1 MFNGMKIGVGI
12 TGSFCSLS
20 NCLRFL
26 KELKKYPV
34 DIYVFISDQVN
45 SCDTRF
51 FKANQLII
59 EVEKI
64 ILAASIPGD
73 AASAKDEYESND
85 KVEKIIEKKVIC
97 SVVEAEIFGPQIPLD
112 LMVVYP
118 CSANTLAK
126 MAHGINDNA
135 VTMAVK
141 STLRNQHNIVL
152 GLCSN
157 DLLSTSG
164 MNMMKIFNT
173 KHFYLVPMYQDDVIK
188 KPNSLIARR
197 DLIIQTMIN
206 ALVDK
211 QIQPLFLM
219 KKE

>member
-64 ILAASIPGD
+64 I
-73 AASAKDEYESND
+73 
-85 KVEKIIEKKVIC
+85 EKKVIC
-97 SVVEAEIFGPQIPLD
+97 SVVEAEIFGPQIPLN

>member
-59 EVEKI
+59 E
-64 ILAASIPGD
+64 
-73 AASAKDEYESND
+73 
-85 KVEKIIEKKVIC
+85 VEKIIEKKVIC

-164 MNMMKIFNT
+164 MNMMKIFN
-173 KHFYLVPMYQDDVIK
+173 
-188 KPNSLIARR
+188 SLIARR

>member
-64 ILAASIPGD
+64 I
-73 AASAKDEYESND
+73 
-85 KVEKIIEKKVIC
+85 EKI
-97 SVVEAEIFGPQIPLD
+97 GR
-112 LMVVYP
+112 
-118 CSANTLAK
+118 
-126 MAHGINDNA
+126 AH
-135 VTMAVK
+135 V
-141 STLRNQHNIVL
+141 
-152 GLCSN
+152 
-157 DLLSTSG
+157 
-164 MNMMKIFNT
+164 
-173 KHFYLVPMYQDDVIK
+173 
-188 KPNSLIARR
+188 
-197 DLIIQTMIN
+197 
-206 ALVDK
+206 
-211 QIQPLFLM
+211 
-219 KKE
+219 

>member
-64 ILAASIPGD
+64 I
-73 AASAKDEYESND
+73 
-85 KVEKIIEKKVIC
+85 EKKVIC

-135 VTMAVK
+135 VTME
-141 STLRNQHNIVL
+141 
-152 GLCSN
+152 
-157 DLLSTSG
+157 
-164 MNMMKIFNT
+164 NT
-173 KHFYLVPMYQDDVIK
+173 
-188 KPNSLIARR
+188 N
-197 DLIIQTMIN
+197 
-206 ALVDK
+206 
-211 QIQPLFLM
+211 
-219 KKE
+219 

>member
-64 ILAASIPGD
+64 IEAMQKEDVTL
-73 AASAKDEYESND
+73 DESFKLYNQGL
-85 KVEKIIEKKVIC
+85 KIIKDC
-97 SVVEAEIFGPQIPLD
+97 
-112 LMVVYP
+112 
-118 CSANTLAK
+118 
-126 MAHGINDNA
+126 
-135 VTMAVK
+135 
-141 STLRNQHNIVL
+141 NQHIE
-152 GLCSN
+152 
-157 DLLSTSG
+157 T
-164 MNMMKIFNT
+164 IE
-173 KHFYLVPMYQDDVIK
+173 
-188 KPNSLIARR
+188 
-197 DLIIQTMIN
+197 
-206 ALVDK
+206 K
-211 QIQPLFLM
+211 QIKIINEEAQQNV
-219 KKE
+219 

>member
-1 MFNGMKIGVGI
+1 MFNGMKIGIGI
-12 TGSFCSLS
+12 TGSFCSLK
-20 NCLRFL
+20 NCLEFL
-26 KELKKYPV
+26 KELKTYSV
-34 DIYVFISDQVN
+34 DIYVFVSEHIY
-45 SCDTRF
+45 CYDTRF
-51 FKANQLII
+51 FKANQFI
-59 EVEKI
+59 EQVEKI
-64 ILAASIPGD
+64 I
-73 AASAKDEYESND
+73 N
-85 KVEKIIEKKVIC
+85 KKVI
-97 SVVEAEIFGPQIPLD
+97 SSIVEAEIFGPQIPLD

-141 STLRNQHNIVL
+141 STLRNQHNIIL

-164 MNMMKIFNT
+164 MNMMKILNR

-188 KPNSLIARR
+188 KPNSLIARS
-197 DLIIQTMIN
+197 DLVIQTMIN

-211 QIQPLFLM
+211 QIQPIFLM
-219 KKE
+219 KNEK